1 MQKTMEA
8 KMSKAKPVKGL
19 KLECPHCKS
28 ILLIESDKD
37 GELAVGVLKPG
48 PVGPALTEPEPE
60 NETVETKKES
70 GSILDKL
77 FGGE

>member
-1 MQKTMEA
+1 
-8 KMSKAKPVKGL
+8 MSKAKPVKGL

-28 ILLIESDKD
+28 ILLVESDKD
-37 GELAVGVLKPG
+37 GELAVGILKVG
-48 PVGPALTEPEPE
+48 PVGPALTNPEPE
-60 NETVETKKES
+60 EKETVEAKKDS